1 MPCSFWVGSFLCWNL
16 RLYSELCP
24 DTVTPAL
31 PGRLFLAARAT
42 VDLCCKTAQSG
53 MVTRPQLEKLPLL
66 PFETHDKGPCCWDL
80 LLSACPPPAP
90 GWFAAVHPKVFQ
102 PPFALL
108 ECLLPRH
115 PACSAASC
123 SPQPTLCCS
132 DLRHSDL
139 TLPPDHWSPPGD
151 FQVELSHH
159 PHRGDDP
166 GAAVWGTW
174 RFKPSMNSPAPWFG
188 LSRGGDTRP
197 RGGPRVPGTKG
208 RGNAP

>member
-90 GWFAAVHPKVFQ
+90 DG
-102 PPFALL
+102 LL
-108 ECLLPRH
+108 LCIQRSSSRRLLSWNACSPGTQRAQLLP
-115 PACSAASC
+115 AAR
-123 SPQPTLCCS
+123 SPHCAALTSDTQTSLFPPTTGHL
-132 DLRHSDL
+132 L
-139 TLPPDHWSPPGD
+139 
-151 FQVELSHH
+151 
-159 PHRGDDP
+159 
-166 GAAVWGTW
+166 GT
-174 RFKPSMNSPAPWFG
+174 
-188 LSRGGDTRP
+188 SR
-197 RGGPRVPGTKG
+197 
-208 RGNAP
+208 